1 MKNFGFTLAEVLI
14 TLGIIGVVS
23 ALTTP
28 VLIQNTGTAQIGPKL
43 AKAVSAFEVANQNML
58 MQAGAETLSSA
69 NAFVGSSNSD
79 AVNYINNL
87 SNYMKIS
94 YYKEVQGGQDYSGM
108 LKNYNNGAV
117 TSGAPGAYSDAAKA
131 ALENYGI
138 SKDGFLFG
146 VYPMAATTN
155 TTVPTYNRFNG
166 IVLIDINGTAKP
178 NKLGRD
184 AFYFALYSD
193 GTLKPVG
200 SNNWSDNTS
209 LNSSYNWASG
219 STDKCN
225 EGTVTTGWTCAGSV
239 FENNQKV
246 IY

>member
-28 VLIQNTGTAQIGPKL
+28 VLIQNTGTAQTGPKL
-43 AKAVSAFEVANQNML
+43 AKAVAAFEVANQNML
-58 MQAGAETLSSA
+58 MQVGAETLSSA
-69 NAFVGSSNSD
+69 NAFVGDSD
-79 AVNYINNL
+79 TDAINYINNL

-94 YYKEVQGGQDYSGM
+94 YYKEVEGGQVYSDM
-108 LKNYNNGAV
+108 LKSYNNEAV
-117 TSGAPGAYSDAAKA
+117 TTGAPADYSDAASA

-146 VYPMAATTN
+146 VHPTDVTADS
-155 TTVPTYNRFNG
+155 TVPTYNRFNG
-166 IVLIDINGTAKP
+166 IVLIDINGMAKP

-184 AFYFALYSD
+184 AFYFALYAD

-200 SNNWSDNTS
+200 ANNWSDNAG
-209 LNSSYNWASG
+209 LNDSYNWASG
-219 STDKCN
+219 TTDKCN
-225 EGTVTTGWTCAGSV
+225 EETVTTGWTCAGSV